1 MGDKNIRNRPLLACR
16 GGVVDVETRPAG
28 RTERRR
34 AHALV
39 PAFDHPGVRH
49 VARTVDRNLDHHFAA
64 AFAFVGRDGQV
75 AGRPH
80 RVGQRKGDRDAPLD
94 LAILVL
100 GILPGTAALA
110 DGALLGEPLFVSLA
124 VGAHA
129 LLGRSCGIVERRGI
143 GTAVVPEL
151 FVQRVFVR
159 DLILDAPPVDRP

>member
-1 MGDKNIRNRPLLACR
+1 MLACR

-80 RVGQRKGDRDAPLD
+80 RVGQRKGNRDAPLD

-100 GILPGTAALA
+100 GILPGAAALA
-110 DGALLGEPLFVSLA
+110 EETALTVEDVELTERGDGVMALRLLLTADGESAALEMTVR
-124 VGAHA
+124 GA
-129 LLGRSCGIVERRGI
+129 
-143 GTAVVPEL
+143 
-151 FVQRVFVR
+151 
-159 DLILDAPPVDRP
+159 